1 MSESIVFERAPDRTI
16 WAALVELADNSR
28 LHSLHVEADRMMINR
43 RNSGLTSARSLG
55 EGAEWGEFST
65 VIKDEENKREQN
77 VYR

>member
-55 EGAEWGEFST
+55 EGAEWGECST